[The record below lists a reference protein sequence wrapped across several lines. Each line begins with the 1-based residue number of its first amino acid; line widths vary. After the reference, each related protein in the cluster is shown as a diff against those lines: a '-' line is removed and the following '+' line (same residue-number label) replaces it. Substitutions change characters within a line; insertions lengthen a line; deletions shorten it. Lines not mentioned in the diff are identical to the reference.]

1 MGFFDCIH
9 KIAEERIKEAFDR
22 GEFDNLPGAGKPL
35 KFDDKYLVPEELK
48 LAYKILKNA
57 SCLPPELEL
66 KKEIQTVEELLEG
79 IEDEQEK
86 YRQIK
91 KLNFLI
97 MKLNMIRS
105 VPVNMEENQVYYE
118 KIVDRITV
126 KKKKKKL
133 RE

>member
-9 KIAEERIKEAFDR
+9 KIAEEKIKEALER
-22 GEFDNLPGAGKPL
+22 GEFDNLPGAGKPI
-35 KFDDKYLVPEELK
+35 KFDDRYLIPEELR

-57 SCLPPELEL
+57 SCLPPEIEL

-79 IEDEQEK
+79 IEDEHEK

-97 MKLNMIRS
+97 MKLNMARS

-118 KIVDRITV
+118 KIVDRISV
-126 KKKKKKL
+126 KKKNK
-133 RE
+133 

>member
-9 KIAEERIKEAFDR
+9 KIAEERIKEALDR
-22 GEFDNLPGAGKPL
+22 GEFDNLPGAGKPIE
-35 KFDDKYLVPEELK
+35 FDDRYIVPEELR

-57 SCLPPELEL
+57 SCLPPEIEL

-79 IEDEQEK
+79 IEDEREK

-97 MKLNMIRS
+97 MKLNMARS
-105 VPVNMEENQVYYE
+105 VPVNMEEQQVYYE
-118 KIVDRITV
+118 KIVDRISV
-126 KKKKKKL
+126 KKKKNTD
-133 RE
+133 

>member
-9 KIAEERIKEAFDR
+9 KIAEERIKEALDR
-22 GEFDNLPGAGKPL
+22 GEFDNLPGAGKPI
-35 KFDDKYLVPEELK
+35 KFDDKHQVPEELR

-57 SCLPPELEL
+57 SCLPPEIEL

-97 MKLNMIRS
+97 LKLNMARS
-105 VPVNMEENQVYYE
+105 VPVNMEEHQVYYE
-118 KIVDRITV
+118 KIVDKITV
-126 KKKKKKL
+126 KKKKK
-133 RE
+133 